1 MSPKREPMT
10 SDHLRLELARHEA
23 GLQEW
28 IERCSINAI
37 WYMCDPVG
45 ALRSANLG
53 IDESILKELE
63 SAAAQGLEVAAL
75 RPRKPGP

>member
-1 MSPKREPMT
+1 MPPKRAAMNG
-10 SDHLRLELARHEA
+10 DHLRLELAKHEA

-28 IERCSINAI
+28 IERCSVNAI

-63 SAAAQGLEVAAL
+63 SAAARGLPIGAL
-75 RPRKPGP
+75 RPRRPTP